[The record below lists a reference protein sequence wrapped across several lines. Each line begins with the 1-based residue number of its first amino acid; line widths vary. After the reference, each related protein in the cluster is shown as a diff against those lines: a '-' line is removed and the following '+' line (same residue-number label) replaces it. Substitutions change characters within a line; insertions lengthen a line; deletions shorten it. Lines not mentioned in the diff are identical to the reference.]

1 MWSRCWWATWLSGGF
16 ASVGAILTIL
26 GLLRVPLT
34 VGGRHVSLE
43 ASLVLVV
50 SALAAS
56 IGLLV
61 FEAWKAARRRASGSA
76 ASSGASDA

>member
-16 ASVGAILTIL
+16 ASVGAILTLL

-34 VGGRHVSLE
+34 VGTRRVPPE

-50 SALAAS
+50 GALAAS
-56 IGLLV
+56 IGLLA
-61 FEAWKAARRRASGSA
+61 FEAWKASRRAKSSA
-76 ASSGASDA
+76 ASSGASDV